1 MVTTTMKQPVY
12 SKTTTKEVTQGSTT
26 SIIPQTRVIEL
37 KTSIKPT
44 TFADSIVGPLVVVV
58 LGCSLVVVPF
68 LTCCLVSSIVSVLT
82 ESVGVVV
89 VANLVV

>member
-1 MVTTTMKQPVY
+1 MLFYLVLGENQ
-12 SKTTTKEVTQGSTT
+12 
-26 SIIPQTRVIEL
+26 SIYHL
-37 KTSIKPT
+37 
-44 TFADSIVGPLVVVV
+44 FSIVGPLVVVV
-58 LGCSLVVVPF
+58 LGCSMVVVPF